1 MNKKPKK
8 IERRG
13 GKRAGAGQ
21 PLLYGETTINITFRI
36 PKSRKQ
42 EVKEVV
48 YEFLKQFKTKNNL

>member
-1 MNKKPKK
+1 MIQEKK

-21 PLLYGETTINITFRI
+21 PLLYGEKTINITFRI

-42 EVKEVV
+42 DVKDVV
-48 YEFLKQFKTKNNL
+48 YSFLKQFKTQNNG